1 MSKRGERSAE
11 KAEFWKLVVAEW
23 QESEISVREFCKNNG
38 LSEPSFYSWRREL
51 KKREKEASGKAM
63 QGAGKQPIRNSA
75 KPPIFI
81 PLSLK
86 AETERQP
93 EAKPDIEV
101 IVGQHSIRIQP
112 GFDSETL
119 GRVLAVIAK
128 ASA

>member
-1 MSKRGERSAE
+1 MSKRGDRSAE

-23 QESEISVREFCKNNG
+23 QESGLNIREFCKQNG

-51 KKREKEASGKAM
+51 KKRENEADG
-63 QGAGKQPIRNSA
+63 GALQRVSK
-75 KPPIFI
+75 KPSKDIEQTPVFI

-86 AETERQP
+86 TETGQQP
-93 EAKPDIEV
+93 EAKSDIEV

-119 GRVLAVIAK
+119 GRVLAVIGK
-128 ASA
+128 VSA